1 MLTFP
6 NTGSG
11 RPYIN
16 LDARTGLWK
25 ISQPDGPQMVDM
37 AGKTIGLDVANAV
50 QGWLLVAPSG
60 ADWQPIDGGVWGS
73 APSKDHK
80 PGVTLTAVL
89 DGGDVREM
97 RGNSKAMTQFIA
109 AVSREATLAGVSAD
123 GPIPLVRIESA
134 KLVKIGQG
142 TSVDIRFKMAPVAKW
157 IARSVLDAEPEAAPA
172 PKSSAKSAPAEDLEF

>member
-37 AGKTIGLDVANAV
+37 AGKTMALDVANAV
-50 QGWLLVAPSG
+50 QGWLYVGPSG
-60 ADWQPIDGGVWGS
+60 ADWQPIERGQWGS
-73 APSKDHK
+73 APTSDHK
-80 PGVTLTAVL
+80 PGVALTVVL
-89 DGGDVREM
+89 DGGDVREL
-97 RGNSKAMTQFIA
+97 RGNSKAMTSFVA
-109 AVSREATLAGVSAD
+109 AVALEAEGAKSD

-134 KLVKIGQG
+134 KLIKIGQG
-142 TSVDIRFKMAPVAKW
+142 TSVDIRFKLAPVAKW
-157 IARSVLDAEPEAAPA
+157 VARSVLDGEAEQAPA
-172 PKSSAKSAPAEDLEF
+172 PKAAKAAPAEDLEF